1 MGRTTRFEERVQ
13 SALALQEA
21 SEAGAARRVR
31 AVGLTA
37 GVINA
42 NKRRYSLPVLQAAVA
57 ELSSHLHESAGQGRL
72 VATGEAEHPRD
83 KGGRPSLLETVV
95 KWEQATIHEG
105 QVLLEGVILPTAKG
119 RDILTLI
126 EHGVPVG
133 VSMRGYGQAKPMAEN
148 VQEVTAL
155 TITGFDLVAEPS
167 DPFARL
173 TESKEQDSEDTMDEQ
188 EKLQLELAESKRV
201 LAEQAQ
207 ALTEAKKAQDE
218 LVALKASQA
227 VEAAITEAAK
237 SLRYGDQLNKLF
249 VESVRAGQPGDA
261 AGVQALVEAKR
272 KEFDGIVAAAQLK
285 AMGKV
290 DVTGPVFEAETG
302 RPAFSR
308 AAFEIT
314 ESLVAHNLGERYDL
328 VKRTDPASRY
338 AKIYLERFDEKFK
351 GQLIAEAKAFEEA
364 STTSDMNLPYSVMR
378 AVVEQVWPEVVAAN
392 VFDFGMATQAPERLY
407 FETYAGESGTSAVA
421 VTDEVVTGD
430 HGVWVELANN
440 RLNPGSVVLTN
451 SGASTTYTEGTDYV
465 VDYGLGNLKTLAAG
479 ATTDG
484 QSLKIDYTYEAI
496 RRGEN
501 TAIKGAKNTLASIT
515 LEIAAD
521 RLSTYI
527 TSENIVFS
535 RSQLG
540 YDVVGRTIANLIR
553 KIKTKID
560 KDIFYRAV
568 AASAEQASNSG
579 GTWTS
584 GSDAVSLLVQ
594 YIGLAKAKVANRF
607 YTPTSIVMSTTN
619 SERLSNWE
627 GFDRTG
633 FTNAFLGAAGFAG
646 GVKGLPVFHTPVMSD
661 AYVLVTNRELVA
673 QRTFQPMAL
682 KGPFPVYS
690 SGELVAAEQWYVEEY
705 NGTAVPVVEKVS
717 HVKVA

>member
-133 VSMRGYGQAKPMAEN
+133 VSMRGYGQAKPMAES

-173 TESKEQDSEDTMDEQ
+173 TESKEQVEDTMDEQ
-188 EKLQLELAESKRV
+188 EKLQLELAESKRA

-207 ALTEAKKAQDE
+207 ALTEAKRAQDE

-227 VEAAITEAAK
+227 VETAITEAAK
-237 SLRYGDQLNKLF
+237 GLRYGDQLNKLF
-249 VESVRAGQPGDA
+249 VESVRAAAPGDA
-261 AGVQALVEAKR
+261 AAVQALVEAKR
-272 KEFDGIVAAAQLK
+272 KEFDSIVAAAQLK

-465 VDYGLGNLKTLAAG
+465 IDYALGNLKTLAAG

-501 TAIKGAKNTLASIT
+501 TAIKGAKNTLAYIT
-515 LEIAAD
+515 MEIAAD

-527 TSENIVFS
+527 TNENVVFS

-540 YDVVGRTIANLIR
+540 YDVVGRTLANLIR
-553 KIKTKID
+553 KIRTKID

-579 GTWTS
+579 GTWTAA
-584 GSDAVSLLVQ
+584 SDAVALLVQ
-594 YIGLAKAKVANRF
+594 YIGLAKAKVANRY

-690 SGELVAAEQWYVEEY
+690 SGELVAAEQWYVEEF
-705 NGTAVPVVEKVS
+705 NGTEVPVVEKVS

>member
-21 SEAGAARRVR
+21 REAGAARRVR

-173 TESKEQDSEDTMDEQ
+173 TESKEQVEDTMDEQ
-188 EKLQLELAESKRV
+188 EKLQQELAESKRA

-207 ALTEAKKAQDE
+207 ALTEAKRAQDE

-227 VEAAITEAAK
+227 VETAITEAAK
-237 SLRYGDQLNKLF
+237 GLRYGDQLNKLF
-249 VESVRAGQPGDA
+249 VESVRAGAPGDA
-261 AGVQALVEAKR
+261 AAVQALVEAKR
-272 KEFDGIVAAAQLK
+272 KEFDGIISAAKLNS
-285 AMGKV
+285 MGRV
-290 DVTGPVFEAETG
+290 DVLGPVFERETG
-302 RPAFSR
+302 RPEYSR

-328 VKRTDPASRY
+328 AKRQDPASRY
-338 AKIYLERFDEKFK
+338 AKLYLERFDEKYER
-351 GQLIAEAKAFEEA
+351 QLIAEAKAFNEA

-392 VFDFGMATQAPERLY
+392 VFDFGIATQAPERLY

-451 SGASTTYTEGTDYV
+451 SGATVTYTEGTDYV

-479 ATTDG
+479 TTTDG

-501 TAIKGAKNTLASIT
+501 TAIKGAKNTLAYIT
-515 LEIAAD
+515 MEIAAD

-527 TSENIVFS
+527 TSENVVFS

-553 KIKTKID
+553 KIRTKID

-584 GSDAVSLLVQ
+584 ASDAVSLLVQ

-607 YTPTSIVMSTTN
+607 YTPTAIVMSTTN
-619 SERLSNWE
+619 SERLSNWD

-682 KGPFPVYS
+682 KGPYPVYS
-690 SGELVAAEQWYVEEY
+690 SGELVAAEQYYVEEY
-705 NGTAVPVVEKVS
+705 NGTEVPVVEKVS